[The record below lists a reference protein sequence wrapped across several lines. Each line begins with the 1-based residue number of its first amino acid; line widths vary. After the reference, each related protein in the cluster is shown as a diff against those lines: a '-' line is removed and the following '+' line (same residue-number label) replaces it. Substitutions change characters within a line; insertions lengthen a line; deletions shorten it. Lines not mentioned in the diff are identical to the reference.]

1 MTDLITGVSGTDQ
14 FSDPAGNRY
23 AWHRVA
29 SAATTNATSV
39 KAAPGHVY
47 GFSLG
52 NAMTTTPVM
61 KFFKLYD
68 KASAPTVGTD
78 VPIMTVPL
86 PADGQVNISFPTGIL
101 FSLGIAF
108 AITGAVADTDSTAVA
123 ANDIHGGL
131 LYA

>member
-1 MTDLITGVSGTDQ
+1 MTDLITGVSGLDQ

-23 AWHRVA
+23 TWHRVA

-47 GFSLG
+47 GIYLG
-52 NAMTTTPVM
+52 NVDADEIRYL
-61 KFFKLYD
+61 KLYD

-78 VPIMTVPL
+78 VPIATIAIPIS
-86 PADGQVNISFPTGIL
+86 GQAHLSFPVGIP
-101 FSLGIAF
+101 FSLGIAY
-108 AITGAVADTDSTAVA
+108 AIVDGIADSDTTAVA
-123 ANDIHGGL
+123 ANDVHGGL

>member
-1 MTDLITGVSGTDQ
+1 MTDLISGVNGSDQ

-23 AWHRVA
+23 THARIA

-47 GFSLG
+47 GISLG

-78 VPIMTVPL
+78 TPIMTIPVA
-86 PADGQVNISFPTGIL
+86 ADGYVSISFPVGIP
-101 FSLGIAF
+101 FSLGIAY
-108 AITGAVADTDSTAVA
+108 AITGGVADTDTAAVA
-123 ANDIHGGL
+123 ANDVHGGL